1 MSFFFDCQ
9 NVFLARQIVPQQEG
23 TKNADVQ
30 KKWSFSVVG
39 LDNPSRPSDV
49 SAIPVRKLCAAAAR
63 FRLTFSLSP
72 GVTDRNWC
80 SRLFF
85 SPTMACLSAPF
96 FNRVCAHG
104 ILHFRRQ
111 CRLFSLSGGI
121 FVTREKKGMK
131 RTCMTFVF
139 HKMDRLIGK
148 LVLDRQVFCG
158 GLDERES
165 LPARETKKKS
175 RAFGDSFFRV
185 QDVSHFRR

>member
-1 MSFFFDCQ
+1 MGRQCAASLLTRRLGIKVPSQKFLLSIRLGPHFSRRGSFFFRLPECFFGKA
-9 NVFLARQIVPQQEG
+9 NRPTTRG
-23 TKNADVQ
+23 NKKRGVQ

-39 LDNPSRPSDV
+39 LDGPSRPSNV

-121 FVTREKKGMK
+121 FVTREKKG
-131 RTCMTFVF
+131 
-139 HKMDRLIGK
+139 
-148 LVLDRQVFCG
+148 
-158 GLDERES
+158 DE
-165 LPARETKKKS
+165 K
-175 RAFGDSFFRV
+175 GV
-185 QDVSHFRR
+185 YDVCFS